1 MIKYRLLHPQLL
13 GVLGHAGH
21 GNRILIADSNY
32 RFVTGAPPNAEKVY
46 LNFMPGQ
53 LSATQVLTG
62 LLDAVPVEAAYAMLM
77 DDGQEPSI
85 VSEFRAMLPQGI
97 SLKVLERYKFY
108 EQVESPQTI
117 LVIAT
122 GEQRLF
128 ANLLLEIGVVRA
140 EGVAP

>member
-13 GVLGHAGH
+13 SALGRAGH
-21 GNRILIADSNY
+21 GNRILIADANY
-32 RFVTGAPPNAEKVY
+32 RFVTGAPPQAEKVY

-62 LLDAVPVEAAYAMLM
+62 LLDAVPVESAYAMLM

-85 VSEFRAMLPQGI
+85 AADFRALLPKDI
-97 SLKVLERYKFY
+97 NLNLLERYKFY

-128 ANLLLEIGVVRA
+128 ANLLLEIGVVSA
-140 EGVAP
+140 EIPDR